1 MYSFDYAQGQII
13 DMKVS
18 IVIPNWNGVEKL
30 RRNLPAVLKVRGVSE
45 VIVSDDASTDD
56 SLRVLKEEFPS
67 VKVVVRKKNGGFSSN
82 VNSGVKEISG
92 DLFLLLNSDAS
103 PEADVLEKALMH
115 FENPR
120 VFSVGCGTGG
130 NWNWAKWENGYFW
143 HNQAKGDVAKEFHET
158 LWSSG
163 GSSIFRKSVWDML
176 GGFDELFDPFYEED
190 LDIGYRARKRGFINI
205 FVPKAHVI
213 HYKEKGVIALNFS
226 QSTISNTA
234 QRNQLLFIW
243 KNITDPEWTK
253 EHNLALFKM
262 ILKHPKYFLIYR
274 EAKKRWGQLKSKREL
289 ELKEEIVSDREI
301 LSKFSDFV

>member
-1 MYSFDYAQGQII
+1 
-13 DMKVS
+13 MKVS
-18 IVIPNWNGVEKL
+18 IVIPNWNGAEKL

-45 VIVSDDASTDD
+45 VIVSDDASTDN
-56 SLRVLKEEFPS
+56 SVQVLRDEFPE

-82 VNSGVKEISG
+82 VNFGVREISG
-92 DLFLLLNSDAS
+92 DFFLLLNSDAS
-103 PEADVLEKALMH
+103 PEADVVEKALHH

-143 HNQAKGDVAKEFHET
+143 HNQAKGEMVKDAHET

-163 GSSIFRKSVWDML
+163 GSSVFRKSVWDLL

-190 LDIGYRARKRGFINI
+190 LDLGYRARKRGFINI
-205 FVPKAHVI
+205 FEPDAHVS

-243 KNITDPEWTK
+243 KNITDDEWTR
-253 EHNLALFKM
+253 EHQSALVKM
-262 ILKHPKYFLIYR
+262 ILAHPKYYLIYK
-274 EAKKRWGQLKSKREL
+274 EANKRWGEL
-289 ELKEEIVSDREI
+289 EKKRVIEIKEEVVSDREI
-301 LSKFSDFV
+301 LAKFSTFI